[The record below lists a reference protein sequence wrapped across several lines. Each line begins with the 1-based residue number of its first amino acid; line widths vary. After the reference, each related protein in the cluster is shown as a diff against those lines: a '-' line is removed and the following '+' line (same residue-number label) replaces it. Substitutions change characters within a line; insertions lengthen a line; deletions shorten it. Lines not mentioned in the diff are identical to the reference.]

1 MTQPEGALTVTRLVD
16 ETLGALHGYV
26 RDQDSKTTLVDNIS
40 AITLQGQVTQDSQ
53 ISPGLVE
60 IDEEL
65 IFVESVASS
74 GTGQF
79 VIAPWG
85 RGQDGTSAASHTG
98 GAKVTQSPL
107 YPRRRVRDAVFE
119 VLREMFPRVYG
130 VATAFYDVDVVR
142 TNYPLPSDVWQVFAV
157 EWHLPGPSLMWEPLR
172 RWRINHT
179 ATTQEIE
186 MLGTR
191 WPGPNRARIL
201 YSKLPPDNYTTEDLT
216 TYGYTQNVHDIIVLG
231 ATAKLLMKTEPSR
244 LQVESV
250 ESHGR
255 AEVVQGGSIIQAAQ
269 RLFAMYDRRV
279 EQEAFRLQQRFTL
292 QPHKVN

>member
-16 ETLGALHGYV
+16 ETLDALHGYV
-26 RDQDSKTTLVDNIS
+26 RDQEAVTSLSEILTAV
-40 AITLQGQVTQDSQ
+40 AFQGNVTEDSQ
-53 ISPGLVE
+53 ISRGLVE
-60 IDEEL
+60 IDDEL
-65 IFVESVASS
+65 IYVSSVNSS
-74 GTGQF
+74 GNGQF
-79 VIAPWG
+79 AIPTWG
-85 RGQDGTSAASHTG
+85 RAQGGTLAASHNV

-107 YPRRRVRDAVFE
+107 YPRRRVRDAVYE

-130 VATAFYDVDVVR
+130 VATAYFDVDVVR

-172 RWRINHT
+172 RWRVNHV
-179 ATTQEIE
+179 ATSQELE

-191 WPGPNRARIL
+191 WPGPQRVRVL
-201 YSKLPPDNYTTEDLT
+201 YSKLPPDNYTVEDLT
-216 TYGYTQNVHDIIVLG
+216 TYGYTQNIHDIVVLG

-255 AEVVQGGSIIQAAQ
+255 SEVVQGGSIIQVAQ
-269 RLFAMYDRRV
+269 RLYAMYDRRV
-279 EQEAFRLQQRFTL
+279 EQEAFRLQQRYTL